1 MAGQSLGLVY
11 GAGASIFRAS
21 PSPIP
26 KNQGMLGWVGDPAS
40 AFPDRTNEGEELGSG
55 RSWERLCLG
64 FRNSS
69 HLDIPSLLQ
78 PRSGVRNNP
87 RVGLSEAPGLG
98 GIPTFSCAPGEFGAG
113 ISASIGRAEQGERSE
128 RPGCCSS
135 QSFHPGILSGKAGIH
150 SLSSSSSFS
159 LFSFSSVSNLN
170 LALGGGEG
178 EAPAMLGV
186 TPRIFPV

>member
-11 GAGASIFRAS
+11 GAGASIFRAT

-26 KNQGMLGWVGDPAS
+26 KNQGMLGWVDDPAS
-40 AFPDRTNEGEELGSG
+40 AFPDRTDEGEELGKG

-69 HLDIPSLLQ
+69 RRGIPNLLQ

-87 RVGLSEAPGLG
+87 RVGLSKAPGLG
-98 GIPTFSCAPGEFGAG
+98 GIPAFSCAPGEFGAG
-113 ISASIGRAEQGERSE
+113 ISASIGRAEQGECSE
-128 RPGCCSS
+128 LPGCCSS

-150 SLSSSSSFS
+150 SLSSFS